1 MYQKTDA
8 GFPKS
13 ANVRILPIRNVV
25 AILAPRSRETRSSPA
40 SPNVNSCFILTFS
53 RFSGPRLGGAFVPAI
68 PTPFAHWS
76 WWNPMALTRFIPSL
90 PKLRLPSV
98 FGFFS
103 SLSVRTRILL
113 IALVPVIGLFINGF
127 AFMSGQ
133 TDVEAAFE
141 AAKRATALAEAA
153 REYKVGVTTIRSSA
167 REYATRPS
175 PELIKAFNEG
185 HALALKNLDT
195 IQKSID
201 PDQARLIVPLRRM
214 MTDIKDSFDDL
225 IKAQKTMGIEQK

>member
-1 MYQKTDA
+1 MTVRVQCTKAMKSLAA
-8 GFPKS
+8 GP
-13 ANVRILPIRNVV
+13 
-25 AILAPRSRETRSSPA
+25 LAAGPPAFRSRSRRTRSWAA

-53 RFSGPRLGGAFVPAI
+53 RFSGLGSVGVVPAI
-68 PTPFAHWS
+68 PTPFAHWC
-76 WWNPMALTRFIPSL
+76 WWNPMVLTRFIPSL
-90 PKLRLPSV
+90 PKLRFPSV
-98 FGFFS
+98 FSFFS

-113 IALVPVIGLFINGF
+113 IALVPVIGLFVNGF

-141 AAKRATALAEAA
+141 GAKRATALAEAA

-167 REYATRPS
+167 REYSTRPS
-175 PELIKAFNEG
+175 PELIKAFNDG

-225 IKAQKTMGIEQK
+225 IKAQKVMGIEQK